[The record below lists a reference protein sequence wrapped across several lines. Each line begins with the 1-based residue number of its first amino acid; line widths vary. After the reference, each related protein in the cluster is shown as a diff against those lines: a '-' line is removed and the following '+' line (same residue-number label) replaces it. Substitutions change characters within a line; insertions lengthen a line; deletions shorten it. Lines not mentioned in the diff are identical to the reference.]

1 MAIWKNSLSLRYR
14 NKSQELF
21 EDQALDFT
29 EDKSVP
35 NCHQHMNDVSANLH
49 RDHTKFE
56 FSDRK
61 SVV

>member
-56 FSDRK
+56 FSALEL
-61 SVV
+61 